1 MIMVINETVRLIM
14 LLINNTDSFP
24 QSTEKA
30 GLDIKK
36 IKTTEKTKKWPL
48 PRPECKRFTQGL
60 ILSQAIRHFD
70 GTALSLVSL
79 VSTLLSSSFADM

>member
-36 IKTTEKTKKWPL
+36 IKTTEKTQKMAPA
-48 PRPECKRFTQGL
+48 ET
-60 ILSQAIRHFD
+60 
-70 GTALSLVSL
+70 
-79 VSTLLSSSFADM
+79 